1 MEARLKEV
9 KDITQ
14 RVMTQFTKFYLQ
26 SLKEVMIEDIKAR
39 RYQYAK
45 QAIVDAKSAGKEP
58 KPRRPRGKK
67 EKPNRLSAKVSY
79 SYELD
84 SGIDPYIVYAI
95 TAEYGKEKVT
105 TYKRYKQFKKFHD
118 KYGKKVKAAKLPPPS
133 STWGSRDLSW
143 EFRRA
148 RENSLQEYIDAV
160 CADERSATHKDV
172 MNFFRVGLNEDPVF
186 VETFKRAYRRTRS
199 YLWQWSWVVYD
210 TEEEA
215 MGRLVSEEVK
225 YRMWSDICSSMP
237 PNATVRR
244 KAMQVAWK
252 GIQAT
257 IQPAVAAGWR
267 IVKETVDKLKPAIA
281 SALESALTPMIA
293 LQTELKIKVSDA
305 LGAGLA
311 PVVDGIK
318 GLVGP
323 MAAQIIPELE
333 KAVSAAAPA
342 EKFAAY
348 YRDFEQVIVSEDV
361 EKMHEIQKEMADI
374 RANVIKQVDE
384 QLEKAME
391 PILGDFKAKVSIEAL
406 MSIFGPVARLN
417 AISKNFFEFIDPGTQ
432 FHVVEVLL
440 KWKKQIKENGK
451 DKVEEYLDREEWDI
465 DYWEVWRLNSRIS
478 YTGWSAAWNLYRL
491 LPDAY
496 SAVSVFEEFVRDFA
510 KLNKVAFKKKFS
522 YKFGDYLHEEAK
534 TCTTP
539 EEFNAAVDRCFL
551 IGYQRCVKYINKHFM
566 RIVVKN
572 VKACLRAMFIDKLT
586 KMLLEG
592 AAVVIDP
599 LASMIVSPLDNLIEI
614 GSIVDQA
621 IRENMDNLLDETIS
635 AIHPSF
641 AKAIAEINALE
652 PTDKQIWET
661 VPPPKEEK
669 KKDYAPLGAQPASP
683 PGSPEPERK

>member
-9 KDITQ
+9 KEITQ

-39 RYQYAK
+39 RYKVAK
-45 QAIVDAKSAGKEP
+45 QAIVDAKNAGKPE
-58 KPRRPRGKK
+58 KPRRPREKK
-67 EKPNRLSAKVSY
+67 AKPGRLSAKVSY

-95 TAEYGKEKVT
+95 TAELGKEKVT
-105 TYKRYKQFKKFHD
+105 TYKRYKLFKKFHD

-143 EFRRA
+143 EFRRS
-148 RENSLQEYIDAV
+148 RETSLQEYVDAI
-160 CADERSATHKDV
+160 CADEKSATHKDV
-172 MNFFRVGLNEDPVF
+172 LNFFRLGLNEDPVF

-215 MGRLVSEEVK
+215 IGRLVAEEVK
-225 YRMWSDICSSMP
+225 YRMWSDICSTMP

-252 GIQAT
+252 SIQAT
-257 IQPAVAAGWR
+257 ITPAVAAGWKV
-267 IVKETVDKLKPAIA
+267 VKETVDKVKPAIS
-281 SALESALTPMIA
+281 SALETALTPMVQ
-293 LQTELKIKVSDA
+293 LQAEIQIKVNDA
-305 LGAGLA
+305 LAAGFA
-311 PVVDGIK
+311 PIVDGVK

-323 MAAQIIPELE
+323 LAAAVIPEIE
-333 KAVSAAAPA
+333 KAVSAAAPF
-342 EKFAAY
+342 EKFTEY
-348 YRDFEQVIVSEDV
+348 FRDFESVIVAEDV
-361 EKMHEIQKEMADI
+361 EKMKEMQKEVADI
-374 RANVIKQVDE
+374 RANVIKAVDE

-391 PILGDFKAKVSIEAL
+391 PVLGDFKAKVSIEAL

-417 AISKNFFEFIDPGTQ
+417 SISKSFFEFIDPGTQ
-432 FHVVEVLL
+432 FHVVEEMI

-465 DYWEVWRLNSRIS
+465 DYWEVWRVNSKIS
-478 YTGWSAAWNLYRL
+478 WSGWSAAWNLYRL

-496 SAVSVFEEFVRDFA
+496 TAVSVFEEFVRDFA
-510 KLNKVAFKKKFS
+510 RLNKIAFKKKFS
-522 YKFGDYLHEEAK
+522 YKFGDYLHEAAK

-539 EEFNAAVDRCFL
+539 EEFNAAVDQSFL
-551 IGYQRCVKYINKHFM
+551 IGYQRCVKYFNKHFM

-572 VKACLRAMFIDKLT
+572 VKKALRALFVDKIT
-586 KMLLEG
+586 KLLLEG
-592 AAVVIDP
+592 ASMVIDP

-614 GSIVDQA
+614 GSIVDNA
-621 IRENMDNLLDETIS
+621 IKENMDNLLDETIS
-635 AIHPSF
+635 SIHPSF
-641 AKAIAEINALE
+641 AKAIGEIRALE
-652 PTDKQIWET
+652 PTEKQIWE
-661 VPPPKEEK
+661 VVMPPPGEETK
-669 KKDYAPLGAQPASP
+669 KKEHNP
-683 PGSPEPERK
+683 